1 MRGAVFSQEGVGRL
15 SNSRMH
21 LSRIIIVAKK
31 ELIDFVRDWRTVL
44 AMILVPL
51 LIFPAIF
58 IALPLFLQGEA
69 AELSAYE
76 LTVEVQGDFP
86 DDLAVHL
93 DGRNLIILQ
102 TELTVDG
109 TLSVPG
115 SDANRLNSG
124 EDLHAI
130 LRLREIDSNA
140 SQSWNYAI
148 LYLSTD
154 ELSLEAKTRTLE
166 AVLTWEEEVIN
177 ATLAENNLTHEEAF
191 DPIHWD
197 GDQATADVA
206 SGGDLAAMGLA
217 MFIPLVVAMWTTTA
231 AIQPSIDLTAGE
243 RERGTMEA
251 LLCTPTARSDLL
263 FGKWLAVATVAC
275 VSVIGQMAGLLFAI
289 NFLTGGGLDA
299 PSISTSGILLLLLS
313 VILFAIFVV
322 AIELAVAVRAHSV
335 REAGSILGPMVLI
348 FIGPTLFAQ
357 FVNLQGIEAWW
368 FVLPVFNIT
377 LAMREALMGIYDPMH
392 IFLWLSTSLAYA
404 IGAIWWASKQ
414 FNREDLV
421 ESLS

>member
-1 MRGAVFSQEGVGRL
+1 MSKRNIR
-15 SNSRMH
+15 
-21 LSRIIIVAKK
+21 LSRILVVMRK

-69 AELSAYE
+69 AELSSYE
-76 LTVEVQGDFP
+76 LTLEVQGELSDN
-86 DDLAVHL
+86 LSAHL
-93 DGRNLIILQ
+93 DDYNLIIIE
-102 TELTVDG
+102 TELTTEG
-109 TLSVPG
+109 SLSDPG
-115 SDANRLNSG
+115 SDASRINSDQG
-124 EDLHAI
+124 NTTIHAI
-130 LRLREIDSNA
+130 LRLVKVDSNA
-140 SQSWNYAI
+140 SESWNYAI
-148 LYLSTD
+148 ISDSTN
-154 ELSLEAKTRTLE
+154 ELSLEARVRTLN
-166 AVLTWEEEVIN
+166 AVDAWEEDVIN
-177 ATLAENNLTHEEAF
+177 ATLVQHNLTRDETF
-191 DPIHWD
+191 DPINWD
-197 GDQATADVA
+197 GDFSEADVA
-206 SGGDLAAMGLA
+206 SGGELAAMGLA
-217 MFIPLVVAMWTTTA
+217 MFIPLVVAMWTATA

-263 FGKWLAVATVAC
+263 FGKWLAVATVAS
-275 VSVIGQMAGLLFAI
+275 VSVLGQMAGLLFAI
-289 NFLTGGGLDA
+289 NFLTSGGLEA
-299 PSISTSGILLLLLS
+299 PSISTTGVLLLLLS
-313 VILFAIFVV
+313 VILFAVFVV

-335 REAGSILGPMVLI
+335 REAGSILGPMVLV

-357 FVNLQGIEAWW
+357 FVNLEGIEAWW
-368 FVLPVFNIT
+368 FILPVFNIT

-392 IFLWLSTSLAYA
+392 IIMWISTSLAYA

>member
-1 MRGAVFSQEGVGRL
+1 MSDSRKQLMRI
-15 SNSRMH
+15 M
-21 LSRIIIVAKK
+21 IVAKK
-31 ELIDFVRDWRTVL
+31 ELVDFVRDWRTVL

-76 LTVEVQGDFP
+76 LTVEVQGELP
-86 DDLAVHL
+86 DDLSAHL
-93 DGRNLIILQ
+93 DGRNLIIVETAL
-102 TELTVDG
+102 LVNG
-109 TLSVPG
+109 TLSDPG
-115 SDANRLNSG
+115 SDAQRLNGGDSG
-124 EDLHAI
+124 DEIHAI
-130 LRLREIDSNA
+130 LRLREIESNA
-140 SQSWNYAI
+140 SQSWYYAI
-148 LYLSTD
+148 LSDSTD
-154 ELSLEAKTRTLE
+154 ELSLEAKTRTLD
-166 AVLTWEEEVIN
+166 AVLTWESDVIN
-177 ATLAENNLTHEEAF
+177 ATLAENNLTRDEAF

-197 GDQATADVA
+197 GDQNAADVA

-251 LLCTPTARSDLL
+251 LLCTPTARSSLL

-275 VSVIGQMAGLLFAI
+275 VSVLGQMAGLLFAV
-289 NFLTGGGLDA
+289 NFLTGGGLEA
-299 PSISTSGILLLLLS
+299 PSISTGGVLLLLLS

-357 FVNLQGIEAWW
+357 FVNLQGIEVWW

-377 LAMREALMGIYDPMH
+377 LAMREALMGIYDPVH
-392 IFLWLSTSLAYA
+392 IFMWVTTSLAYA

>member
-1 MRGAVFSQEGVGRL
+1 VVRL
-15 SNSRMH
+15 SDARKQ

-31 ELIDFVRDWRTVL
+31 ELVDFVRDWRTVL

-69 AELSAYE
+69 AELSSYE
-76 LTVEVQGDFP
+76 LTVEVQGELP
-86 DDLAVHL
+86 EDLSSHL
-93 DGRNLIILQ
+93 DGRNLIIIQ
-102 TELTVDG
+102 TELLVDG
-109 TLSVPG
+109 TLSEPG
-115 SDANRLNSG
+115 VDSQRLNSG
-124 EDLHAI
+124 DSGDVIHAI
-130 LRLREIDSNA
+130 LRLLEIDSNA

-148 LYLSTD
+148 LSDSTD
-154 ELSLEAKTRTLE
+154 ELSLEAKIRTLD
-166 AVLTWEEEVIN
+166 AVLTWEADVIN
-177 ATLAENNLTHEEAF
+177 ATLAQNNLTHDEAF

-197 GDQATADVA
+197 GDQNAADVA

-251 LLCTPTARSDLL
+251 LLCTPTSRSALL

-275 VSVIGQMAGLLFAI
+275 VSVLGQMAGLLFAI
-289 NFLTGGGLDA
+289 NFLMGGGLEA
-299 PSISTSGILLLLLS
+299 PNISTTGVLLLLLS

-377 LAMREALMGIYDPMH
+377 LAMREALMGIYDPVH
-392 IFLWLSTSLAYA
+392 IFMWVSTSLAYA
-404 IGAIWWASKQ
+404 IGAILWASKQ

>member
-1 MRGAVFSQEGVGRL
+1 MSDTRKQ
-15 SNSRMH
+15 

-69 AELSAYE
+69 AELSSYE
-76 LTVEVQGDFP
+76 LTLEVQGELP
-86 DDLAVHL
+86 EDLTSHL
-93 DGRNLIILQ
+93 DGRNLIIIQ
-102 TELTVDG
+102 TELMVDG
-109 TLSVPG
+109 TLSEPG
-115 SDANRLNSG
+115 VDADRLNSDDSG
-124 EDLHAI
+124 EVIHAI

-148 LYLSTD
+148 LSDSTD
-154 ELSLEAKTRTLE
+154 ELSLEAMTRTLD
-166 AVLTWEEEVIN
+166 AVLTWESDVIN
-177 ATLAENNLTHEEAF
+177 ATLAQNNLTRDEAF

-197 GDQATADVA
+197 GNQDAADVA

-217 MFIPLVVAMWTTTA
+217 MFIPLVVAMWTATA

-251 LLCTPTARSDLL
+251 LLCTPAARSDLL
-263 FGKWLAVATVAC
+263 FGKWLAVATVAS
-275 VSVIGQMAGLLFAI
+275 VSVLGQMVGLLFAI
-289 NFLTGGGLDA
+289 NFLTGGGLEA
-299 PSISTSGILLLLLS
+299 PSISTTGVLLLLLS

-357 FVNLQGIEAWW
+357 FVNLQGIESWW
-368 FVLPVFNIT
+368 FILPVFNIT
-377 LAMREALMGIYDPMH
+377 LAMREALMGIYDPVH
-392 IFLWLSTSLAYA
+392 IFLWVSTSLAYA
-404 IGAIWWASKQ
+404 IGAILWASKQ

>member
-1 MRGAVFSQEGVGRL
+1 L
-15 SNSRMH
+15 SDARKQ

-31 ELIDFVRDWRTVL
+31 ELVDFVRDWRTVL

-69 AELSAYE
+69 AELSSYE
-76 LTVEVQGDFP
+76 LTVEVQGELP
-86 DDLAVHL
+86 EDLSSHL
-93 DGRNLIILQ
+93 DGRNLIIIETDL
-102 TELTVDG
+102 LVNG
-109 TLSVPG
+109 TLSNPG
-115 SDANRLNSG
+115 GDAERLNSG
-124 EDLHAI
+124 VGDDIHAI

-140 SQSWNYAI
+140 SQSWYYAI
-148 LYLSTD
+148 LSDSTD
-154 ELSLEAKTRTLE
+154 ELSLEAKTRTLD
-166 AVLTWEEEVIN
+166 AILTWEADVIN
-177 ATLAENNLTHEEAF
+177 ATLAENNLTRDEAF

-197 GDQATADVA
+197 GDQDDADVA

-275 VSVIGQMAGLLFAI
+275 VSVLGQMAGLLFAV
-289 NFLTGGGLDA
+289 NFLTGGGLEA
-299 PSISTSGILLLLLS
+299 PSISTGGVLLLLLS

-357 FVNLQGIEAWW
+357 FVNLQGIELWW
-368 FVLPVFNIT
+368 FVLPIFNIT

-392 IFLWLSTSLAYA
+392 IFMWVTTSLAYA